1 MELPRP
7 PEDEIEE
14 AAQLLSALIA
24 VPSITLAQGQP
35 APDERHGEARLAS
48 VVATY
53 LAGYGIAC
61 EFEEIEPGRTQI
73 TARVGSGEPEL
84 LLTSHLD
91 TVPPV
96 SWPTDPFRAVRQ
108 EDQLH
113 GLGACDDK
121 GSLTAMLLAFQRFA
135 QGGWRGPGT
144 LTFIGMVG
152 EEMFGVG
159 SRVLAASGY
168 RPEAAIIGEP
178 TELRLVRVECGN
190 VRWRFHVLGRSSHGS
205 RPWEGDS
212 AIYRMAEALTFLR
225 DKIAP
230 ECRGKV
236 HPLTGPAA
244 FNVGLLNGGISVNIV
259 PDRCTATVERRV
271 LPGEDAVETM
281 RHINR
286 RLSEHL
292 GKERVQFEAPLTVN
306 HPVDTPVDNPITQ
319 SMAEALRA
327 FGMFADGAGV
337 SYGSDANR
345 LAGVGIPCLVF
356 GPGSIAQ
363 AHTND
368 EWVDLPQVALAA
380 RVLEETAERYFLR
393 FS

>member
-1 MELPRP
+1 MEFPRP

-14 AAQLLSALIA
+14 AAQLLAALIA

-61 EFEEIEPGRTQI
+61 EFDEIEPGRTQI
-73 TARVGSGEPEL
+73 SARVGSGKPEL

-96 SWPTDPFRAVRQ
+96 SWPSDPFRAVRI
-108 EDQLH
+108 EDELH

-135 QGGWRGPGT
+135 QGERQGPGT
-144 LTFIGMVG
+144 LIFIGMVG

-159 SRVLAASGY
+159 SRALVAGGY
-168 RPEAAIIGEP
+168 RPDAAIVGEP

-190 VRWRFHVLGRSSHGS
+190 VRWRFHTLGRSSHGS
-205 RPWEGDS
+205 RPWEGES
-212 AIYRMAEALTFLR
+212 AIYRMADALTFLR
-225 DKIAP
+225 DRIAP

-244 FNVGLLNGGISVNIV
+244 FNVGLVSGGVGVNIV

-271 LPGEDAVETM
+271 LPGEEPLEAM
-281 RHINR
+281 HAINR
-286 RLSEHL
+286 RLAEHL
-292 GKERVQFEAPLTVN
+292 GKDRVHFDVPMTVN
-306 HPVDTPVDNPITQ
+306 HPVDTPVADPVCE
-319 SMAEALRA
+319 SMAAALRA
-327 FGMFADGAGV
+327 FGLFADGAGV

-345 LAGVGIPCLVF
+345 LAGVGVPCLVF

-368 EWVDLPQVALAA
+368 EWVDLVQVALAA
-380 RVLEETAERYFLR
+380 RVLEETAARFFLR